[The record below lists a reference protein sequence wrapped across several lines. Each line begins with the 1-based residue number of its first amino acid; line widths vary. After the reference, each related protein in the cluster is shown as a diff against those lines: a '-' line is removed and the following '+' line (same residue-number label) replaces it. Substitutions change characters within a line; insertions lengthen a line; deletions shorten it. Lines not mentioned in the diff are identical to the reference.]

1 MGDIFSMS
9 KKRKEVKIVYVFG
22 AFFAALVIIAIVLLI
37 GSSHI
42 DKTVTDMQESTDKYI
57 VEENSISQ
65 MREISDYLTEKCQ
78 SFVSTGEVKHANA
91 YFKEVDVDKHREASL
106 AAAEQYGKDDSVY
119 KSLCGALKSSNEL
132 SVTEFYAMRLAAE
145 GYGMSPSAIN
155 DISEDLTNV
164 ELTEEDAELTQQQ
177 KRQKAR
183 GLVFGDE
190 YEKKKTEIWGNVLD
204 STERLMENTRDREV
218 EYYNDSRSRLI
229 IQNCLMIVLLA
240 LALFLFIITAQLI
253 IFPLTRSAGYIRNN
267 KKLPVRGAAEYT
279 YLARAY
285 NRMLEATQEHH
296 EMLSYEATHDEMT
309 GLYNRKFFDMKHEE
323 LAGEETALMIVDVD
337 HFKSINDTYGH
348 ETGDKV
354 LKKVSGILASNFR
367 SEDFVCRIG
376 GDEFAVLMVQMH
388 PNLKHVVEGKIAG
401 VNEMLKSSTE
411 DGLPAVTLSIGS
423 AFSVAKEGAQA
434 DTPEEL
440 FRKADKAL
448 YQAKEAGRNTYAF
461 YEEDTV
467 SQTR

>member
-1 MGDIFSMS
+1 MDKI
-9 KKRKEVKIVYVFG
+9 RKEVRIVYVFG
-22 AFFAALVIIAIVLLI
+22 VFFAALLVIAIILLI
-37 GSSHI
+37 GSSRI
-42 DKTVTDMQESTDKYI
+42 DRTITDMQESTNKYI
-57 VEENSISQ
+57 VEQNSINQ

-78 SFVSTGEVKHANA
+78 TFVSTGEIINA
-91 YFKEVDVDKHREASL
+91 KAFFKEIDVDKHREASL
-106 AAAEQYGKDDSVY
+106 AKVEQYGKDDSVY
-119 KSLCGALKSSNEL
+119 ASLSKALESSNEL
-132 SVTEFYAMRLAAE
+132 TKTEFYAMRLAAE
-145 GYGMSPSAIN
+145 GYGLNDSEIR
-155 DISEDLTNV
+155 DISEDLTEV
-164 ELTEEDAELTQQQ
+164 QLSEEDAQLTDQK

-183 GLVFGDE
+183 LMVFDDN
-190 YEKKKTEIWGNVLD
+190 YNEKKSEIWDSVLD
-204 STERLMENTRDREV
+204 STESLMENTRAHEV
-218 EYYNDSRSRLI
+218 DYYNDARSRLI
-229 IQNCLMIVLLA
+229 IQNCLMVVLLA
-240 LALFLFIITAQLI
+240 LAMFLFIITAQMI

-285 NRMLEATQEHH
+285 NRMLEATQRHH

-309 GLYNRKFFDMKHEE
+309 DLYNRKFFDMKHEE
-323 LAGEETALMIVDVD
+323 LAGEETALIIVDID

-348 ETGDKV
+348 EMGDKI
-354 LKKVSGILASNFR
+354 LKKVSGILASSFR

-388 PNLKHVVEGKIAG
+388 PGLRHVIEGKIAG
-401 VNEMLKSSTE
+401 VNKMLSSTE

-423 AFSVAKEGAQA
+423 AFSVAAEGAQA

-461 YEEDTV
+461 YEEGIN
-467 SQTR
+467 S

>member
-1 MGDIFSMS
+1 MG
-9 KKRKEVKIVYVFG
+9 KNRKEVRIVYVFG
-22 AFFAALVIIAIVLLI
+22 AFFAALLIIAIILLV

-42 DKTVTDMQESTDKYI
+42 DKTITDMQESTDKYI
-57 VEENSISQ
+57 VEQNSISQ

-78 SFVSTGEVKHANA
+78 SFVSTGDLKDAKA
-91 YFKEVDVDKHREASL
+91 YFKEVEVDKHREASL
-106 AAAEQYGKDDSVY
+106 ESVEKYGTDDPIY
-119 KSLCGALKSSNEL
+119 ESLTNALQSSNDL
-132 SVTEFYAMRLAAE
+132 TVTEFYAMRLAAE
-145 GYGMSPSAIN
+145 GYDMSPSDIKE
-155 DISEDLTNV
+155 ISEDLTNV
-164 ELTEEDAELTQQQ
+164 KLTEEDAQLTQQQ

-183 GLVFGDE
+183 SLVFGDE
-190 YEKKKTEIWGNVLD
+190 YEKKKAEIWDNVLS

-218 EYYNDSRSRLI
+218 KYYNDARSRLI
-229 IQNCLMIVLLA
+229 IQNCLMVVLLA

-253 IFPLTRSAGYIRNN
+253 IFPLTKSAGYIRNN

-296 EMLSYEATHDEMT
+296 ELLSYEATHDEMT

-354 LKKVSGILASNFR
+354 LKKVSGILASSFR

-388 PNLKHVVEGKIAG
+388 PNLRHVIEGKIAG
-401 VNEMLKSSTE
+401 VNEMLKSSTD

-423 AFSVAKEGAQA
+423 AFSVTEEGAQA
-434 DTPEEL
+434 DSPEEL

-448 YQAKEAGRNTYAF
+448 YQAKEAGRNSYAF
-461 YEEDTV
+461 YEEDTI
-467 SQTR
+467 SQAR

>member
-1 MGDIFSMS
+1 MG
-9 KKRKEVKIVYVFG
+9 KNRKEVRIVYVFG
-22 AFFAALVIIAIVLLI
+22 AFFAALLIIAIILLV

-42 DKTVTDMQESTDKYI
+42 DKTITDMQESTDKYI
-57 VEENSISQ
+57 VEQNSISQ

-78 SFVSTGEVKHANA
+78 SFVSTGDLKDAKA
-91 YFKEVDVDKHREASL
+91 YFKEVEVDKHREASL
-106 AAAEQYGKDDSVY
+106 ESVEKYGTDDPIY
-119 KSLCGALKSSNEL
+119 ESLTNALQSSNDL
-132 SVTEFYAMRLAAE
+132 TVTEFYAMRLAAE
-145 GYGMSPSAIN
+145 GYDMSPSDIKE
-155 DISEDLTNV
+155 ISEDLTNV
-164 ELTEEDAELTQQQ
+164 KLTEEDAQLTQQQ

-183 GLVFGDE
+183 SLVFGDE
-190 YEKKKTEIWGNVLD
+190 YEKKKAEIWDNVLS

-218 EYYNDSRSRLI
+218 KYYNDARSRLI
-229 IQNCLMIVLLA
+229 IQNCLMVVLLA

-253 IFPLTRSAGYIRNN
+253 IFPLTKSAGYIRNN
-267 KKLPVRGAAEYT
+267 KKLPVRGAVEYT

-337 HFKSINDTYGH
+337 HFKTINDTYGH

-388 PNLKHVVEGKIAG
+388 PNLRHVIEGKIAG
-401 VNEMLKSSTE
+401 VNEMLKSSTD

-423 AFSVAKEGAQA
+423 AFSVTEEGAQA
-434 DTPEEL
+434 DSPEEI

-461 YEEDTV
+461 YEEGTI
-467 SQTR
+467 S